1 MIVAIDGPAATGK
14 STSAK
19 KVSRELGFTHLD
31 TGAMYRCV
39 TLSVLRNQIILD
51 NENALSQLLNELD
64 IRLEKLDDELVVYLN
79 GEDVSDEIRK
89 AEVTSYVSTV
99 SALSQVRNAL
109 VQIQRNIAKNQDC
122 VVEGRDIGT
131 IVFPDA
137 EFKFFLVAD
146 DFVRARRRQL
156 DLIAIGEEKS
166 IAVLVE
172 EIRQRDFL
180 DSERSNSPLR
190 KADDAIEIDTS
201 KMTFDEQVAFMVNK
215 VKNDSYEIKL
225 K

>member
-19 KVSRELGFTHLD
+19 KVARELGFTHLD

-39 TLSVLRNQIILD
+39 TLSVLRDQITLD

-109 VQIQRNIAKNQDC
+109 VRIQRNIAKNQDC

-137 EFKFFLVAD
+137 EFKFFLIAD

-201 KMTFDEQVAFMVNK
+201 KMTFDEQVAFMVNR
-215 VKNDSYEIKL
+215 VKNDN
-225 K
+225 

>member
-1 MIVAIDGPAATGK
+1 MIVAIDGPAAAGK

-19 KVSRELGFTHLD
+19 KVARELGFTHLD

-39 TLSVLRNQIILD
+39 TLSVLRNQITLD

-109 VQIQRNIAKNQDC
+109 VRIQRNIAKNQDC

-137 EFKFFLVAD
+137 EFKFFLIAD

-201 KMTFDEQVAFMVNK
+201 KMTFDEQVAFMVNR
-215 VKNDSYEIKL
+215 VKNDS
-225 K
+225 

>member
-39 TLSVLRNQIILD
+39 TLSVLRNQITLD

-99 SALSQVRNAL
+99 SAHSQVRNAL
-109 VQIQRNIAKNQDC
+109 VRIQRNIAKNQDC

-201 KMTFDEQVAFMVNK
+201 KMTFNEQVAFMVNK
-215 VKNDSYEIKL
+215 VKNDS
-225 K
+225 

>member
-39 TLSVLRNQIILD
+39 TLAVLRNQITLD
-51 NENALSQLLNELD
+51 NESALSQLLDGLD
-64 IRLEKLDDELVVYLN
+64 IRLKKLDDELVVYLN

-109 VQIQRNIAKNQDC
+109 VRIQRNIAKNQDC

-137 EFKFFLVAD
+137 KFKFFLVAD
-146 DFVRARRRQL
+146 DFVRAQRRQL

-180 DSERSNSPLR
+180 DSKRSNSPLC

-201 KMTFDEQVAFMVNK
+201 KMTFDEQVAFMVSR
-215 VKNDSYEIKL
+215 VKK
-225 K
+225 

>member
-39 TLSVLRNQIILD
+39 TLSVLRDQITLD
-51 NENALSQLLNELD
+51 NENALSQLLSELD

-109 VQIQRNIAKNQDC
+109 VRIQRNIAKNQDC

-215 VKNDSYEIKL
+215 VKNDS
-225 K
+225 

>member
-39 TLSVLRNQIILD
+39 TLSVLRNQITLD

-109 VQIQRNIAKNQDC
+109 VRIQRNIAKNQDC

-137 EFKFFLVAD
+137 EFKFFLIAD

-201 KMTFDEQVAFMVNK
+201 KMTFNEQVAFMVNK
-215 VKNDSYEIKL
+215 VKNDN
-225 K
+225 

>member
-19 KVSRELGFTHLD
+19 KVARELGFIHLD

-39 TLSVLRNQIILD
+39 TLAVLRNQITLD
-51 NENALSQLLNELD
+51 NESALSQLLDGLD
-64 IRLEKLDDELVVYLN
+64 IRLKKLDDELVVYLN

-89 AEVTSYVSTV
+89 AEVTSYVSIV

-109 VQIQRNIAKNQDC
+109 VRIQRNIAKNQDC

-137 EFKFFLVAD
+137 KFKFFLVAD
-146 DFVRARRRQL
+146 DFVRAQRRQL

-180 DSERSNSPLR
+180 DSKRSNSPLC

-201 KMTFDEQVAFMVNK
+201 KMTFDEQVAFMVNR
-215 VKNDSYEIKL
+215 VKKS
-225 K
+225 

>member
-39 TLSVLRNQIILD
+39 TLSVLRNQITLD

-109 VQIQRNIAKNQDC
+109 VRIQRNIAKNQDC

-166 IAVLVE
+166 IAILVE

-215 VKNDSYEIKL
+215 VKNDS
-225 K
+225 

>member
-39 TLSVLRNQIILD
+39 TLSVLRNQITLD
-51 NENALSQLLNELD
+51 NENALSQLLNELN

-215 VKNDSYEIKL
+215 VKNDS
-225 K
+225 

>member
-19 KVSRELGFTHLD
+19 KVARELGFIHLD

-39 TLSVLRNQIILD
+39 TLAVLRNQITLD
-51 NENALSQLLNELD
+51 NESALSQLLDGLD
-64 IRLEKLDDELVVYLN
+64 IRLKKLDDELVVYLN

-89 AEVTSYVSTV
+89 AEVTSYVSIV

-109 VQIQRNIAKNQDC
+109 VRIQRNIAKNQDC

-137 EFKFFLVAD
+137 KFKFFLVAD
-146 DFVRARRRQL
+146 DFVRAQRRQL

-180 DSERSNSPLR
+180 DSKRSNSPLC

-215 VKNDSYEIKL
+215 VKNDS
-225 K
+225 

>member
-39 TLSVLRNQIILD
+39 TLSVLRNQITLD
-51 NENALSQLLNELD
+51 NENALSQLLKELD

-109 VQIQRNIAKNQDC
+109 VRIQRNIAKNQDC

-137 EFKFFLVAD
+137 EFKFFLIAD

-215 VKNDSYEIKL
+215 VKNDS
-225 K
+225 

>member
-19 KVSRELGFTHLD
+19 KVSQELGFTHLD

-39 TLSVLRNQIILD
+39 TLSVLRNQITLD

-109 VQIQRNIAKNQDC
+109 VRIQRNIAKNQDC

-137 EFKFFLVAD
+137 EFKFFLIAD

-201 KMTFDEQVAFMVNK
+201 EMTFDEQVAFMVNK
-215 VKNDSYEIKL
+215 VKNDS
-225 K
+225 

>member
-1 MIVAIDGPAATGK
+1 MIVAIDGPAAAGK

-19 KVSRELGFTHLD
+19 KVARELGFTHLD

-39 TLSVLRNQIILD
+39 TLSVLRDQITLD
-51 NENALSQLLNELD
+51 NESGLSQLLNDLD
-64 IRLEKLDDELVVYLN
+64 IRLEKLNDELVVYLN
-79 GEDVSDEIRK
+79 GEDVSIEIRK

-99 SALSQVRNAL
+99 SAVSQVRNAL
-109 VQIQRNIAKNQDC
+109 VRVQRNIAKNQDC

-137 EFKFFLVAD
+137 KFKFFLVAD

-190 KADDAIEIDTS
+190 KADDAIKIDTS
-201 KMTFDEQVAFMVNK
+201 KMTFDEQVAFMVNR
-215 VKNDSYEIKL
+215 VKNDS
-225 K
+225 

>member
-19 KVSRELGFTHLD
+19 KVSRELGFTPLD

-39 TLSVLRNQIILD
+39 TLSVLRNQITLD
-51 NENALSQLLNELD
+51 NENALSQLLKELD

-109 VQIQRNIAKNQDC
+109 VRIQRNIAKNQDC

-156 DLIAIGEEKS
+156 DLIAIGEKKS

-201 KMTFDEQVAFMVNK
+201 KMTFNEQVAFMVNK
-215 VKNDSYEIKL
+215 VKNDS
-225 K
+225 

>member
-19 KVSRELGFTHLD
+19 KVSRELGFIHLD

-109 VQIQRNIAKNQDC
+109 VRIQRNIAKNQDC

-166 IAVLVE
+166 IALLVE

-215 VKNDSYEIKL
+215 VKNDS
-225 K
+225 

>member
-19 KVSRELGFTHLD
+19 KVARELGFTHLD

-39 TLSVLRNQIILD
+39 TLSVLRDQITLD
-51 NENALSQLLNELD
+51 NESALSQLLNDLD
-64 IRLEKLDDELVVYLN
+64 IRLEKLNDELVVYLN

-109 VQIQRNIAKNQDC
+109 VRIQRNIAKNQDC

-201 KMTFDEQVAFMVNK
+201 KMTFDEQVAFMVNR
-215 VKNDSYEIKL
+215 VKNDS
-225 K
+225 

>member
-39 TLSVLRNQIILD
+39 TLSVLRNQITLD

-64 IRLEKLDDELVVYLN
+64 IQLEKLDDELVVYLN

-201 KMTFDEQVAFMVNK
+201 KMTFDEQVAFMVNR
-215 VKNDSYEIKL
+215 VKNDN
-225 K
+225 

>member
-1 MIVAIDGPAATGK
+1 MIVAIDGPAAAGK

-19 KVSRELGFTHLD
+19 KVARELGFTHLD

-39 TLSVLRNQIILD
+39 TLSVLRDQITLD

-99 SALSQVRNAL
+99 SALSQVRDAL
-109 VQIQRNIAKNQDC
+109 VRIQRNIAKNQNC

-137 EFKFFLVAD
+137 EFKFFLIAD

-215 VKNDSYEIKL
+215 VKNDS
-225 K
+225 

>member
-19 KVSRELGFTHLD
+19 KVARELDFTHLD

-51 NENALSQLLNELD
+51 NENALSQLLNELN

-166 IAVLVE
+166 IALLVE

-180 DSERSNSPLR
+180 DSERSSSPLR

-215 VKNDSYEIKL
+215 VKNDS
-225 K
+225 

>member
-19 KVSRELGFTHLD
+19 KVARELGFIHLD

-39 TLSVLRNQIILD
+39 TLAVLRNQITLD
-51 NENALSQLLNELD
+51 NESALSQLLDGLD
-64 IRLEKLDDELVVYLN
+64 IRLKKLNDELVVYLN

-89 AEVTSYVSTV
+89 AEVTSYVSIV

-109 VQIQRNIAKNQDC
+109 VRIQRNIAKNQDC

-137 EFKFFLVAD
+137 KFKFFLVAD
-146 DFVRARRRQL
+146 DFVRAQRRQL

-180 DSERSNSPLR
+180 DSKRSNSPLC

-201 KMTFDEQVAFMVNK
+201 KMTFDEQVAFMVSR
-215 VKNDSYEIKL
+215 VKK
-225 K
+225 

>member
-1 MIVAIDGPAATGK
+1 MIVAIDGPAAAGK

-19 KVSRELGFTHLD
+19 KVARELSFTHLD

-39 TLSVLRNQIILD
+39 TLSVLRDQITLD
-51 NENALSQLLNELD
+51 NENALSQLLNEFD

-109 VQIQRNIAKNQDC
+109 VRIQRNIAKNQDC

-137 EFKFFLVAD
+137 EFKFFLIAH

-201 KMTFDEQVAFMVNK
+201 KMTFDEQVAFMVNR
-215 VKNDSYEIKL
+215 VKNDN
-225 K
+225 

>member
-109 VQIQRNIAKNQDC
+109 VRIQRNIAKNQDC

-137 EFKFFLVAD
+137 EFKFFLIAD

-215 VKNDSYEIKL
+215 VKNDS
-225 K
+225 

>member
-1 MIVAIDGPAATGK
+1 MIVAIDGPAAAGK

-39 TLSVLRNQIILD
+39 TLSVLRDQITLD
-51 NENALSQLLNELD
+51 NESALSQLLNELD

-99 SALSQVRNAL
+99 SAVSQVRNAL
-109 VQIQRNIAKNQDC
+109 VRVQRNIAKNQDC

-201 KMTFDEQVAFMVNK
+201 KMTFDEQVAFMVNR
-215 VKNDSYEIKL
+215 VKNDS
-225 K
+225 

>member
-1 MIVAIDGPAATGK
+1 MIVAIDGPAAAGK

-19 KVSRELGFTHLD
+19 KVARELGFTHLD

-39 TLSVLRNQIILD
+39 TLSVLRDQITLD

-99 SALSQVRNAL
+99 SALSQVRDAL
-109 VQIQRNIAKNQDC
+109 VRIQRNIAKNQNC

-137 EFKFFLVAD
+137 EFKFFLIAD

-201 KMTFDEQVAFMVNK
+201 KMTFDEQVSFMVNK
-215 VKNDSYEIKL
+215 VKNDS
-225 K
+225 

>member
-109 VQIQRNIAKNQDC
+109 VRIQRNIAKNQDC

-166 IAVLVE
+166 IEVLVE

-215 VKNDSYEIKL
+215 VKNDS
-225 K
+225 

>member
-19 KVSRELGFTHLD
+19 KVARELGFIHLD

-39 TLSVLRNQIILD
+39 TLSVLRNQITLD

-109 VQIQRNIAKNQDC
+109 VRIQRNIAKNQDC

-180 DSERSNSPLR
+180 DSERSNSPLL

-201 KMTFDEQVAFMVNK
+201 KMTFEEQVAFMVNK
-215 VKNDSYEIKL
+215 VKNDS
-225 K
+225 

>member
-39 TLSVLRNQIILD
+39 TLSVLRNQITLD

-109 VQIQRNIAKNQDC
+109 VRIQRNIAKNQDC

-156 DLIAIGEEKS
+156 DLIAIGEKKS

-215 VKNDSYEIKL
+215 VKNDS
-225 K
+225 

>member
-1 MIVAIDGPAATGK
+1 MIVAIDGPAAAGK

-19 KVSRELGFTHLD
+19 KVARELGFTHLN

-39 TLSVLRNQIILD
+39 TLSVLRDQITLD

-99 SALSQVRNAL
+99 SALSQVRDAL
-109 VQIQRNIAKNQDC
+109 VRIQRNIAKNQNC

-137 EFKFFLVAD
+137 EFKFFLIAD

-201 KMTFDEQVAFMVNK
+201 KMTFDEQVAFMVNR
-215 VKNDSYEIKL
+215 VKNDN
-225 K
+225 

>member
-1 MIVAIDGPAATGK
+1 MIVAIDGPAAAGK

-19 KVSRELGFTHLD
+19 KVARELGFTHLD

-39 TLSVLRNQIILD
+39 TLSVLRDQITLD

-109 VQIQRNIAKNQDC
+109 VRIQRNIAKNQDC

-201 KMTFDEQVAFMVNK
+201 KMTFDEQVAFMVNR
-215 VKNDSYEIKL
+215 VKNDN
-225 K
+225 

>member
-19 KVSRELGFTHLD
+19 KVARELGFTHLD

-39 TLSVLRNQIILD
+39 TLSVLRDQITLD
-51 NENALSQLLNELD
+51 NESALSQLLNELD
-64 IRLEKLDDELVVYLN
+64 IRIEKLNEDFVFYLN

-99 SALSQVRNAL
+99 SAVSQVRNAL
-109 VQIQRNIAKNQDC
+109 VRVQRNIAKNQDC

-137 EFKFFLVAD
+137 KFKFFLVAD

-201 KMTFDEQVAFMVNK
+201 KMTFDEQVAFMVNR
-215 VKNDSYEIKL
+215 VKNDS
-225 K
+225 

>member
-1 MIVAIDGPAATGK
+1 MIVAIDGPAAAGK

-19 KVSRELGFTHLD
+19 KVARELGFTHLN

-39 TLSVLRNQIILD
+39 TLSVLRDQITLD

-109 VQIQRNIAKNQDC
+109 VRIQRNIAKNQDC

-215 VKNDSYEIKL
+215 VKNDS
-225 K
+225 

>member
-39 TLSVLRNQIILD
+39 TLSVLRNQITLD

-109 VQIQRNIAKNQDC
+109 VRIQRNIAKNQDC

-137 EFKFFLVAD
+137 KFKFFLVAD

-201 KMTFDEQVAFMVNK
+201 KMTFEEQVAFMVNK
-215 VKNDSYEIKL
+215 VKNDS
-225 K
+225 

>member
-39 TLSVLRNQIILD
+39 TLSVLRNQITLD

-109 VQIQRNIAKNQDC
+109 VRIQRNIAKNQDC

-156 DLIAIGEEKS
+156 DLIAIGEKKS

-201 KMTFDEQVAFMVNK
+201 KMTFNEQVAFMVNK
-215 VKNDSYEIKL
+215 VKNDS
-225 K
+225 

>member
-1 MIVAIDGPAATGK
+1 
-14 STSAK
+14 
-19 KVSRELGFTHLD
+19 
-31 TGAMYRCV
+31 MYRCV
-39 TLSVLRNQIILD
+39 TLSVLRNQITLD

-137 EFKFFLVAD
+137 EFKFFLIAD

-166 IAVLVE
+166 IAALVE

-201 KMTFDEQVAFMVNK
+201 KMTFDEQVAFMVNR
-215 VKNDSYEIKL
+215 VKNDN
-225 K
+225 

>member
-1 MIVAIDGPAATGK
+1 MSKKINIAIDGHSSCGK
-14 STSAK
+14 STIAK
-19 KVSRELGFTHLD
+19 SISQKFQMRYID

-39 TLSVLRNQIILD
+39 TLSVLRNQITLD

-109 VQIQRNIAKNQDC
+109 VRIQRNIAKNQDC

-137 EFKFFLVAD
+137 KFKFFLVAD

-156 DLIAIGEEKS
+156 DLISIGEEKS

-215 VKNDSYEIKL
+215 VKNDS
-225 K
+225 

>member
-1 MIVAIDGPAATGK
+1 MIIAIDGPAASGK
-14 STSAK
+14 STTAIGVAK
-19 KVSRELGFTHLD
+19 RLGITYLD

-39 TLSVLRNQIILD
+39 TLSVLRNQITLD
-51 NENALSQLLNELD
+51 NENALSRLLNELD

-99 SALSQVRNAL
+99 SAVSQVRNAL
-109 VQIQRNIAKNQDC
+109 VRVQRNIAKNQDC

-137 EFKFFLVAD
+137 KFKFFLVAD

-201 KMTFDEQVAFMVNK
+201 KMTFDEQVAFMVNR
-215 VKNDSYEIKL
+215 VKNDS
-225 K
+225 

>member
-39 TLSVLRNQIILD
+39 TLSVLRNQVTLD

-109 VQIQRNIAKNQDC
+109 VRIQRNIAKNQDC

-180 DSERSNSPLR
+180 DSERSNSPLL

-201 KMTFDEQVAFMVNK
+201 KMTFEEQVAFMVNK
-215 VKNDSYEIKL
+215 VKNDS
-225 K
+225 

>member
-39 TLSVLRNQIILD
+39 TLSVLRNQITLD

-99 SALSQVRNAL
+99 SALSQVRDAL
-109 VQIQRNIAKNQDC
+109 VRIQRNIAKNQNC

-137 EFKFFLVAD
+137 EFKFFLIAD

-180 DSERSNSPLR
+180 DSERSNSPLL

-201 KMTFDEQVAFMVNK
+201 KMTFEEQVAFMVNK
-215 VKNDSYEIKL
+215 VKNDS
-225 K
+225 

>member
-19 KVSRELGFTHLD
+19 KVSQELGFTHLD

-39 TLSVLRNQIILD
+39 TLSVLRDQITLD

-109 VQIQRNIAKNQDC
+109 VRIQRNIAKNQDC

-215 VKNDSYEIKL
+215 VKNDS
-225 K
+225 

>member
-19 KVSRELGFTHLD
+19 KVSQELGFTHLD

-39 TLSVLRNQIILD
+39 TLSVLRNQITLD
-51 NENALSQLLNELD
+51 NENALSQLLKELD
-64 IRLEKLDDELVVYLN
+64 IRLEKLDDELIVYLN

-109 VQIQRNIAKNQDC
+109 VRIQRNIAKNQDC

-137 EFKFFLVAD
+137 EFKFFLIAD

-180 DSERSNSPLR
+180 DSERSNSPLL

-201 KMTFDEQVAFMVNK
+201 KMTFEEQVAFIVNK
-215 VKNDSYEIKL
+215 VKNDS
-225 K
+225 